1 MTIASYR
8 GMDRAALDTA
18 YNNVRADLDYQA
30 RLADFKARSNALY
43 RDAAVRRDIAY
54 GTQPRQRFDWMSCGR
69 AEAPT
74 FVFIHGGYWQNYAKD
89 DLAFVA
95 AGPLASGF
103 NVALVEYT
111 LAPEASMTGIVG
123 EIRLLLDFLSD
134 GKGDIGF
141 RAKPVCLC
149 GHSAGGQ
156 LAALHREHPAV
167 TRTLSISGLFELEP
181 IALSWLNEK
190 LRLSPAEV
198 ESFSPMYKIGA
209 GASAIVAV
217 GDAELP
223 ELKRQSRDYADALG
237 LHAQEAMFL
246 SLAGHSHFSIL
257 DDLSDPR
264 GTIMSAVTGQF
275 APDLG
280 LSTAVPLHV

>member
-18 YNNVRADLDYQA
+18 YNNVRADQDYQA
-30 RLADFKARSNALY
+30 RMAGFKDRSDVLY
-43 RDAAVRRDIAY
+43 REAAVKRDIAY
-54 GTQPRQRFDWMSCGR
+54 GSEPRQRLDWISCGR
-69 AEAPT
+69 AKAPT
-74 FVFIHGGYWQNYAKD
+74 FVFIHGGYWQNYTKD
-89 DLAFVA
+89 ELAFVA

-103 NVALVEYT
+103 NVALAEYT
-111 LAPEASMTGIVG
+111 LAPEASMTGIVR
-123 EIRLLLDFLSD
+123 EIGLLLDFLSY
-134 GKGDIGF
+134 GKGDVGF

-156 LAALHREHPAV
+156 LAALHRAHPAV
-167 TRTLSISGLFELEP
+167 TRTLSISALFELEP

-190 LRLSPAEV
+190 LRLTPTEV
-198 ESFSPMYKIGA
+198 ASFSPIHQIGT
-209 GASAIVAV
+209 GAPAIVAI

-223 ELKRQSRDYADALG
+223 ELQRQSRDYSDALG
-237 LHAQEAMFL
+237 QHVQEAMFL

-264 GTIMSAVTGQF
+264 GKIMSAVVTQF
-275 APDLG
+275 VSDLR
-280 LSTAVPLHV
+280 S